1 MTKRTET
8 SRDVERSP
16 GSFVALPPFTG
27 IGVTT
32 TGQIGRVSANCTT
45 IEDVV
50 LLGPLI
56 LAEHGSKADD
66 FSVRSRSPR
75 MA

>member
-32 TGQIGRVSANCTT
+32 TGQVGRVSANCTT
-45 IEDVV
+45 IGGRRTTGASD
-50 LLGPLI
+50 LG
-56 LAEHGSKADD
+56 
-66 FSVRSRSPR
+66 
-75 MA
+75 